1 MRKLIAIKVEEFT
14 SPVMVTIAAGS
25 LLSQAL
31 LVMQDKEIRHLPVTH
46 QNKIVGIISHRDVMA
61 FLDKSWSQDIRVEDI
76 MQTDM
81 LTVYK
86 NDELGEVAFKLSSL
100 KVGSAL
106 VLDEDSSVYGIFTT
120 TDALNALV
128 EILMPEAFE
137 KSGFIRD

>member
-137 KSGFIRD
+137 KSGFI

>member
-31 LVMQDKEIRHLPVTH
+31 MVMQDKEIRHLPVTH